1 MERFPIHQSRFTR
14 LAGMA
19 ALAATV
25 FSFTLLLDAPRMQ
38 LLVTAL
44 CLAGA
49 LLVGAVVLALVNRWW
64 RNRTAKDDLSPS
76 AQLAQFRSLYEAGE
90 ISQEEFERLRALL
103 GARLRENL
111 GVASPDAIRSS
122 RSEVGATPEA
132 SPPAA
137 NAPVQPPPQE
147 NGQPPQAPPTDIRP
161 A

>member
-1 MERFPIHQSRFTR
+1 
-14 LAGMA
+14 MA
-19 ALAATV
+19 ALAASV

-49 LLVGAVVLALVNRWW
+49 LLVGAVILALVNRWW
-64 RNRTAKDDLSPS
+64 RNRRLTDDLSPS

-103 GARLRENL
+103 GARLRKDL
-111 GVASPDAIRSS
+111 GVVSPGAGNSS
-122 RSEVGATPEA
+122 RKEGEPAREA
-132 SPPAA
+132 SPPPSNGPA
-137 NAPVQPPPQE
+137 QPPPQE
-147 NGQPPQAPPTDIRP
+147 NGQPPDLPPTGIRP